1 MAESHTVKKKT
12 LDRTSDKGL
21 YFYIYI
27 DIDIDMDTQRAN
39 ESTIIA
45 KVKGKTLVCYK
56 LVLTHNNLIFVVL
69 TTIL

>member
-1 MAESHTVKKKT
+1 MNHDANLPRCHKQLLFRRGRDPSIETN
-12 LDRTSDKGL
+12 
-21 YFYIYI
+21 
-27 DIDIDMDTQRAN
+27 MDTQRAN

>member
-1 MAESHTVKKKT
+1 MNHDANLPSCHKQLLFRRGRDPSIETN
-12 LDRTSDKGL
+12 
-21 YFYIYI
+21 
-27 DIDIDMDTQRAN
+27 MDTQRAN

-56 LVLTHNNLIFVVL
+56 PVLTHNNLIFVVL